1 MTKHKKSNQN
11 LANQMWG
18 GRFENAPSEVM
29 RAINISISF
38 DQKLYRQDITGSIA
52 HATMLGEVGILKKE
66 EVKKIITGLK
76 QIEKEI
82 VSGKFVFKD
91 ELEDIHLNIEGRLT
105 EIIGDVAGKL
115 HTARSRND
123 QVATDFKLY
132 IRDAIDEIDDLLGNL
147 QKTILKK
154 AEENLETIM
163 PGFTHLQTAQ
173 PISFAHHLMAYFEMI
188 KRDISRFED
197 ARKRLNEC
205 PLGSAALAGTS
216 FPINRFTTAKLLGF
230 DQPTANSLD
239 GVSDRDFAIEF
250 ASNSAI
256 LTTHL
261 SRIAEEIV
269 LWMSKGFDFIQL
281 SDAFTSGSS
290 IMPQKK
296 NPDAAELV
304 RGKSG
309 RIFGSLINLL
319 TIVKGLPLAYCKDLQ
334 EDKEPIFDAHK
345 NIRIC
350 ILAIDGMIKD
360 LQVKKENMYK
370 MASGGFSTATD
381 LADWLV
387 INLNL
392 PFRKCHHITG
402 QIVKLAEKKNCDLV
416 DLPLKEMQKIEPKI
430 TKEIYQV
437 LTVEN
442 SVNSRNSFGGT
453 SPKSVREAIGNAKK
467 ILAKKRK

>member
-1 MTKHKKSNQN
+1 MTKNKKSKQQN
-11 LANQMWG
+11 SANQMWG

-29 RAINISISF
+29 RAINVSIGF
-38 DQKLYRQDITGSIA
+38 DQKLYKQDIQGSIA
-52 HATMLGEVGILKKE
+52 HSTMLCEVGILKRE
-66 EVKKIITGLK
+66 EAKKIIVGLQ
-76 QIEKEI
+76 QIENEI
-82 VSGKFVFKD
+82 ESGKFIFKD
-91 ELEDIHLNIEGRLT
+91 ELEDIHLNIDVRLT

-132 IRDAIDEIDDLLGNL
+132 VRDASDEILGLLSAL

-154 AEENLETIM
+154 AESNIETIM

-173 PISFAHHLMAYFEMI
+173 PVSFAHHLMAYFEMI
-188 KRDISRFED
+188 KRDISRFSD
-197 ARKRLNEC
+197 GKNRLNEC

-230 DQPTANSLD
+230 KNPTANSID

-256 LTTHL
+256 LATHL

-269 LWMSKGFDFIQL
+269 LWMSKGFDFIAL
-281 SDAFTSGSS
+281 SDGFTSGSS

-304 RGKSG
+304 RGKTG
-309 RIFGSLINLL
+309 RIFGALINLL
-319 TIVKGLPLAYCKDLQ
+319 TILKGLPLAYSKDLQ

-345 NIRIC
+345 NTRIC
-350 ILAIDGMIKD
+350 ILAIDGMLKD
-360 LQVKKENMYK
+360 LEVKKDNMYK

-402 QIVKLAEKKNCDLV
+402 QIVKLAENKKCDLA

-442 SVNSRNSFGGT
+442 SVKSRTSFGGT
-453 SPKSVREAIGNAKK
+453 SPIVVKKAIADAKK
-467 ILAKKRK
+467 KC

>member
-1 MTKHKKSNQN
+1 MKKTTQKKS
-11 LANQMWG
+11 ANQMWG

-29 RAINISISF
+29 QAINVSIGF
-38 DQKLYRQDITGSIA
+38 DKKLYKQDIQGSIA
-52 HATMLGEVGILKKE
+52 HATMLGEVKILKQD
-66 EVKKIITGLK
+66 EVKKIIAGLK

-82 VSGKFVFKD
+82 DSGKFVFKD
-91 ELEDIHLNIEGRLT
+91 ELEDIHLNVEGRLS

-132 IRDAIDEIDDLLGNL
+132 VRDANDEIIVLLKNL

-154 AEENLETIM
+154 AENNIDVIM

-173 PISFAHHLMAYFEMI
+173 PISFAHHLMAYFEMV
-188 KRDISRFED
+188 KRDVSRFED
-197 ARKRLNEC
+197 SRKRLNEC

-216 FPINRFTTAKLLGF
+216 FPIDRKLTAKLLGF
-230 DQPTANSLD
+230 DRPCANSID

-256 LTTHL
+256 LAGHL
-261 SRIAEEIV
+261 SRVAEEIV
-269 LWMSKGFDFIQL
+269 IWMTKGFDFIAL
-281 SDAFTSGSS
+281 SDSFTSGSS

-304 RGKSG
+304 RGKTG
-309 RIFGSLINLL
+309 RIFGALINLL
-319 TIVKGLPLAYCKDLQ
+319 TIVKGLPLAYSKDLQ
-334 EDKEPIFDAHK
+334 EDKEPIFDCHK

-350 ILAIDGMIKD
+350 ILAIDGMLKD
-360 LQVKKENMYK
+360 LTVKEKNMYK
-370 MASGGFSTATD
+370 MASAGYSTATD
-381 LADWLV
+381 LADFLV
-387 INLNL
+387 KDLGL

-402 QIVKLAEKKNCDLV
+402 EIVKLAEKKNCDLS
-416 DLPLKEMQKIEPKI
+416 DLSLKEMQKIESRI
-430 TKEIYQV
+430 TKEIFSV

-442 SVNSRNSFGGT
+442 SVKSRKSIGGT
-453 SPKSVREAIGNAKK
+453 APDAVRKAIKDAK
-467 ILAKKRK
+467 

>member
-1 MTKHKKSNQN
+1 MTKHKKSNT

-18 GRFENAPSEVM
+18 GRFDNAPSEVM
-29 RAINISISF
+29 QAINVSIGF
-38 DQKLYRQDITGSIA
+38 DKNLYKQDIAGSVA
-52 HATMLGEVGILKKE
+52 HATMLAEVGILKRE
-66 EVKKIITGLK
+66 EAKKIITSLK
-76 QIEKEI
+76 QIEQEI
-82 VSGKFVFKD
+82 ASGKFVFKD
-91 ELEDIHLNIEGRLT
+91 EFEDIHLNIEARLA

-132 IRDAIDEIDDLLGNL
+132 VRDAIDEIDELLKNL

-188 KRDISRFED
+188 KRDISRFAD
-197 ARKRLNEC
+197 SRKRLNEC

-216 FPINRFTTAKLLGF
+216 FPINRLTTAKLLGF
-230 DQPTANSLD
+230 NQPTANSID

-256 LTTHL
+256 LAAHL

-269 LWMSKGFDFIQL
+269 IWMSKGFDFISL

-319 TIVKGLPLAYCKDLQ
+319 TITKGLPLAYSKDLQ

-350 ILAIDGMIKD
+350 ILAIDGMLKD
-360 LQVKKENMYK
+360 LKVKKENMYT
-370 MASGGFSTATD
+370 MAKGGFSTATD

-402 QIVKLAEKKNCDLV
+402 QIVKLAEKKNCDLA
-416 DLPLKEMQKIEPKI
+416 DLSLKEMQKIEPKI

-437 LTVEN
+437 LSVEN
-442 SVNSRNSFGGT
+442 SVKSRVSFGGT
-453 SPKSVREAIGNAKK
+453 SPLVVKKAIATAKK
-467 ILAKKRK
+467 LVN

>member
-1 MTKHKKSNQN
+1 MSKNKKNTQS
-11 LANQMWG
+11 NQMWG
-18 GRFENAPSEVM
+18 GRFENAPTEVM
-29 RAINISISF
+29 MAINVSISF
-38 DQKLYRQDITGSIA
+38 DQKLYKQDIKGSIA
-52 HATMLGEVGILKKE
+52 HCAMLEAVGILTIDE
-66 EVKKIITGLK
+66 SKKIIAGLK

-82 VSGKFVFKD
+82 EDEKFVFKD
-91 ELEDIHLNIEGRLT
+91 ELEDIHLNVEGRLT

-132 IRDAIDEIDDLLGNL
+132 VRDAIDEIGELLANL
-147 QKTILKK
+147 QKTILKR
-154 AEENLETIM
+154 AEENLETFM

-188 KRDISRFED
+188 KRDASRFSD
-197 ARKRLNEC
+197 AKKRLNEC

-216 FPINRFTTAKLLGF
+216 FPIDRKLTSKLLGF
-230 DQPTANSLD
+230 DRPCANSLD

-256 LTTHL
+256 LASHL
-261 SRIAEEIV
+261 SRLAEEIV
-269 LWMSKGFDFIQL
+269 IWMSKGFDFIAL

-304 RGKSG
+304 RGKTG
-309 RIFGSLINLL
+309 RIFGALFNLL
-319 TIVKGLPLAYCKDLQ
+319 TLVKGLPLAYSKDLQ

-350 ILAIDGMIKD
+350 ILAIDGMLKD
-360 LQVKKENMYK
+360 LDVNKENMLK
-370 MASGGFSTATD
+370 MAGDGFSTATD
-381 LADWLV
+381 LADFLV
-387 INLNL
+387 KNLGI

-402 QIVKLAEKKNCDLV
+402 QIVKLAEQKNCDLA
-416 DLPLKEMQKIEPKI
+416 DLSLAEMQKIESKI
-430 TKEIYQV
+430 SKEIFSV

-442 SVNSRNSFGGT
+442 SVKSRTSFGGT
-453 SPKSVREAIGNAKK
+453 SPKSVKEAILNAKK
-467 ILAKKRK
+467 SLK

>member
-1 MTKHKKSNQN
+1 MTKNKKSLKNS
-11 LANQMWG
+11 ANQMWG

-29 RAINISISF
+29 QAINVSIGF
-38 DQKLYRQDITGSIA
+38 DQKLYKQDIHASIA
-52 HATMLGEVGILKKE
+52 HATMLSEVGILTRE
-66 EVKKIITGLK
+66 EGKKIIAGLK

-82 VSGKFVFKD
+82 ENGEFVFKD

-132 IRDAIDEIDDLLGNL
+132 VRDANDEILQLLNLL
-147 QKTILKK
+147 QKTILHK
-154 AEENLETIM
+154 AEENINTIM

-173 PISFAHHLMAYFEMI
+173 PISFAHHLLAYFEMI
-188 KRDISRFED
+188 KRDVSRFAD
-197 ARKRLNEC
+197 SNDRLNEC

-230 DQPTANSLD
+230 KNPTANSID

-256 LTTHL
+256 LATHL

-269 LWMSKGFDFIQL
+269 VWMSKGFDFIKL

-304 RGKSG
+304 RGKTG
-309 RIFGSLINLL
+309 RIFGALINLL
-319 TIVKGLPLAYCKDLQ
+319 TIVKGLPLAYSKDLQ

-350 ILAIDGMIKD
+350 VLAIDGMLKD
-360 LQVKKENMYK
+360 LEVKKENMYK

-402 QIVKLAEKKNCDLV
+402 QIVKLAENKKCDLA

-442 SVNSRNSFGGT
+442 SVKSRISFGGT
-453 SPKSVREAIGNAKK
+453 SPLVVKEAIKNARK
-467 ILAKKRK
+467 IIK

>member
-1 MTKHKKSNQN
+1 
-11 LANQMWG
+11 
-18 GRFENAPSEVM
+18 
-29 RAINISISF
+29 
-38 DQKLYRQDITGSIA
+38 
-52 HATMLGEVGILKKE
+52 MLGEVGILKREEAKE
-66 EVKKIITGLK
+66 IITGLK

-82 VSGKFVFKD
+82 ESGEFVFKD

-105 EIIGDVAGKL
+105 QIIGDVAGKL

-132 IRDAIDEIDDLLGNL
+132 VRDAIDEIEVLLRNL
-147 QKTILKK
+147 QKTVLNK
-154 AEENLETIM
+154 AEKNLETIM

-188 KRDISRFED
+188 KRDISRFSD

-216 FPINRFTTAKLLGF
+216 FPINRNTTSKLLGF
-230 DQPTANSLD
+230 DCPTANSID

-250 ASNSAI
+250 VSSAAI
-256 LTTHL
+256 LATHL
-261 SRIAEEIV
+261 SRIAEEVVI
-269 LWMSKGFDFIQL
+269 WMSKGFDFISL

-304 RGKSG
+304 RGKAG

-319 TIVKGLPLAYCKDLQ
+319 TVVKGLPLAYSKDLQ
-334 EDKEPIFDAHK
+334 EDKEPVFDCIK

-360 LQVKKENMYK
+360 LTVKPENMYK
-370 MASGGFSTATD
+370 MASAGFSTATD

-392 PFRKCHHITG
+392 PFRKCHHIIG
-402 QIVKLAEKKNCDLV
+402 KIVKLAEEKNCDLMG
-416 DLPLKEMQKIEPKI
+416 LSLKEMQKIEAKI

-437 LTVEN
+437 LTVKN
-442 SVNSRNSFGGT
+442 SVKSRISFGGT
-453 SPKSVREAIGNAKK
+453 SSEAVKIAISNAK
-467 ILAKKRK
+467 ILLNTK